1 MKKAEQVLYDLIDAA
16 YPEQGNF
23 EWIEAYNQILLKY
36 AKVLDDGEA
45 IEKVRVPM
53 YIELYQLSYF
63 RPMTL
68 SPAGRALYGKLHQDC
83 HDYDAKQ
90 LREKAL
96 AYGIIVAA
104 GTWGASFGGN

>member
-1 MKKAEQVLYDLIDAA
+1 M
-16 YPEQGNF
+16 
-23 EWIEAYNQILLKY
+23 LKY
-36 AKVLDDGEA
+36 AKALDDGEP
-45 IEKVRVPM
+45 ITKVRVPM
-53 YIELYQLSYF
+53 YIELYQLPYF
-63 RPMTL
+63 RAMTL